1 MQSYG
6 FSSGLRRRRLIILIL
21 FTSDRAASEP
31 AQAKKIFITARLLIA
46 VAVRN
51 DKLCIRAIVVNHGT
65 SRVLAKN
72 RLQILKTLIVDDE
85 SLARRGL
92 AHRLKDI
99 ADIEIVGEARN
110 GREAL
115 KLIEENKPDLVFLDI
130 QMPGVSGFEVV
141 QQLDAETMPIILF
154 LTAYD
159 EYAVRAFEVNALDYI
174 LKPIDEE
181 RLHQVLEKVRANL
194 KQKRA
199 LKQKRLILKLVS
211 SISGKEISSFED
223 LEGKD
228 VSELGH
234 KEPSRLAIRDGGRTT
249 WVNQDDIEWIDA
261 AGDYMCVQALGVTYI
276 MRKTMKE
283 LEKELDDNILQRI
296 HRSTIINIHQV
307 REMESHINGEYFLTL
322 QSGHRVKLS
331 RTYKDKLRL
340 FK

>member
-1 MQSYG
+1 M
-6 FSSGLRRRRLIILIL
+6 
-21 FTSDRAASEP
+21 AAGNP
-31 AQAKKIFITARLLIA
+31 
-46 VAVRN
+46 
-51 DKLCIRAIVVNHGT
+51 H
-65 SRVLAKN
+65 
-72 RLQILKTLIVDDE
+72 ILKTLIVDDE

-92 AHRLKDI
+92 VHRLKHI
-99 ADIEIVGEARN
+99 SDIEIIGEAQN

-115 KLIEENKPDLVFLDI
+115 KLIREKKPDLVFLDI
-130 QMPGVSGFEVV
+130 QMPGINGFGVV
-141 QQLDAETMPIILF
+141 QQLDVESMPIILF

-159 EYAVRAFEVNALDYI
+159 EYALQAFEVNALDYI

-194 KQKRA
+194 SQKRA
-199 LKQKRLILKLVS
+199 LKQKIRLLELVS
-211 SISGKEISSFED
+211 QMSGETITSFAE
-223 LEGKD
+223 LEEKNVAGL
-228 VSELGH
+228 VP

-261 AGDYMCVQALGVTYI
+261 AGDYMCVQALGTTYI

-283 LEKELDDNILQRI
+283 LEKELDASILQRI
-296 HRSTIINIHQV
+296 HRSTIVNVRLV

-322 QSGHRVKLS
+322 DSGHRVKLS